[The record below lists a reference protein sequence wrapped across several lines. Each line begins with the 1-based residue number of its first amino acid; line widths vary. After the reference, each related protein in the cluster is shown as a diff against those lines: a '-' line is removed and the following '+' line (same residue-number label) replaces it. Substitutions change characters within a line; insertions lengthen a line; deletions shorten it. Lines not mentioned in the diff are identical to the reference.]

1 MVRLIPK
8 RTQLAVSQCADGDIR
23 ARMGADISVTPR
35 IIAANIEHGM
45 AVVLMVDAV
54 CGAQHNGAAAI
65 LTAHGGRVDS
75 FLLFLVFH
83 GSFHLRQD
91 IEKGR
96 KTA

>member
-1 MVRLIPK
+1 
-8 RTQLAVSQCADGDIR
+8 
-23 ARMGADISVTPR
+23 
-35 IIAANIEHGM
+35 M

-65 LTAHGGRVDS
+65 LAAHGGRV
-75 FLLFLVFH
+75 
-83 GSFHLRQD
+83 SFHLRQD

>member
-1 MVRLIPK
+1 MCTVNEIREAI
-8 RTQLAVSQCADGDIR
+8 REDCHSQ
-23 ARMGADISVTPR
+23 
-35 IIAANIEHGM
+35 HGM

-83 GSFHLRQD
+83 GPFTSVRIVIPFLSLY
-91 IEKGR
+91 GFMSGGVFPV
-96 KTA
+96 

>member
-1 MVRLIPK
+1 
-8 RTQLAVSQCADGDIR
+8 
-23 ARMGADISVTPR
+23 
-35 IIAANIEHGM
+35 M

-54 CGAQHNGAAAI
+54 CGAQQNGAAAI
-65 LTAHGGRVDS
+65 LAAHGGRVDS
-75 FLLFLVFH
+75 FLPFLVFH

>member
-1 MVRLIPK
+1 MIYK
-8 RTQLAVSQCADGDIR
+8 
-23 ARMGADISVTPR
+23 
-35 IIAANIEHGM
+35 EHQEQKVYM

-65 LTAHGGRVDS
+65 LAAHGGRV
-75 FLLFLVFH
+75 
-83 GSFHLRQD
+83 SFHLRQD